1 MSFDRITK
9 QIVIT
14 MTVDQNTDS
23 VNHGLLQL
31 NKKTV
36 ETKLEV
42 NDLGASEVPEELFK
56 KDELTSGK
64 IEQEIYDLLKPYF
77 ENMTGIPII
86 EEGQKND
93 KKI

>member
-56 KDELTSGK
+56 KDKFTSGVMEK
-64 IEQEIYDLLKPYF
+64 EIFDLLKPYF
-77 ENMTGIPII
+77 ENKTGIPII
-86 EEGQKND
+86 EEEHRK
-93 KKI
+93 